1 MYWPLAESL
10 AAEPT
15 RDAGKDKKKTKKTNH
30 KKKKR
35 GAKASTF
42 FKKFEIIQALGN
54 LYRHTKIYH
63 GLHHSYRYSDEAAV
77 QLV

>member
-1 MYWPLAESL
+1 MFWQPAESL

-15 RDAGKDKKKTKKTNH
+15 RDGAKDKTKKIKIT

-42 FKKFEIIQALGN
+42 FF
-54 LYRHTKIYH
+54 
-63 GLHHSYRYSDEAAV
+63 
-77 QLV
+77 